1 MSEAVQNAPRRE
13 RVKRTAWQ
21 LGALAISV
29 LVITAAL
36 SVLAQLGVDRENTLG
51 AIAILTVHF
60 HIFGWGVDRF
70 DITPP
75 REFREESS
83 DG

>member
-1 MSEAVQNAPRRE
+1 MNSGSERAPRRE
-13 RVKRTAWQ
+13 RVKRMAWE
-21 LGALAISV
+21 LGSLAVSV
-29 LVITAAL
+29 VVITAA
-36 SVLAQLGVDRENTLG
+36 VVALAKLGVDPTTTVVAV
-51 AIAILTVHF
+51 AIIAVDF

-75 REFREESS
+75 KEFRD